1 MPSRIIKESIT
12 TSESLAGVSADAE
25 RLFWRLVVKAD
36 DYGLYYGNPR
46 ILASMCFPLDPPK
59 EQRIRAWLAELI
71 AGGMVGTYTSDED
84 GKQYLK
90 LLSWDKHQQTRAKKS
105 KYPLPVSFD
114 STCLQVNGNQPK
126 SKVPVTDPAY
136 LKYTFGQDDR
146 RNPEV
151 SDVCLKY
158 VQNWDSMKADN
169 IGILFYGDVG
179 TGKSFLACCIANA
192 LLGRLVSVS
201 VTNFP
206 RILNT
211 LQGFDDERQ
220 KRIDRLQQYSLLVID
235 DLGVERDTTFS
246 VEQVYNVID
255 TRARSGK
262 PLIVTTNLSMKDLQ
276 NPPSLAHSRI
286 YDRVLEMCPIRLKLT
301 GDSRRV
307 GNANDRK
314 DKARRLLDLEGA

>member
-1 MPSRIIKESIT
+1 MNPISEVLQKMATPVQNQGDYTDGEGFLCCGTCGERKEMDVSVPTDLRPS
-12 TSESLAGVSADAE
+12 GVMRVRRNCHCERE
-25 RLFWRLVVKAD
+25 RLEAEEKA
-36 DYGLYYGNPR
+36 R
-46 ILASMCFPLDPPK
+46 R
-59 EQRIRAWLAELI
+59 EQ
-71 AGGMVGTYTSDED
+71 DF
-84 GKQYLK
+84 
-90 LLSWDKHQQTRAKKS
+90 QTRMER
-105 KYPLPVSFD
+105 LRRD
-114 STCLQVNGNQPK
+114 GI
-126 SKVPVTDPAY
+126 TDPAY

-151 SDVCLKY
+151 SYVCLKY
-158 VQNWDSMKADN
+158 VQNWDDMKADN

-211 LQGFDDERQ
+211 LQGTFDDERQ

-235 DLGVERDTTFS
+235 DLGVERDTAFS

-276 NPPSLAHSRI
+276 NPPTLAHSRI

-301 GDSRRV
+301 GESRRV
-307 GNANDRK
+307 SNANDRK
-314 DKARRLLDLEGA
+314 DKARRLLGLEGA

>member
-1 MPSRIIKESIT
+1 MNPISEVIQNMATPTRNIGDYTDDEGFLCCGTCRERKEMDVT
-12 TSESLAGVSADAE
+12 VPESLRPSGVMRVRQNCRCERERYEAQEKARREQDFQIRME
-25 RLFWRLVVKAD
+25 RLR
-36 DYGLYYGNPR
+36 R
-46 ILASMCFPLDPPK
+46 
-59 EQRIRAWLAELI
+59 
-71 AGGMVGTYTSDED
+71 D
-84 GKQYLK
+84 GI
-90 LLSWDKHQQTRAKKS
+90 
-105 KYPLPVSFD
+105 
-114 STCLQVNGNQPK
+114 
-126 SKVPVTDPAY
+126 TDPAY
-136 LKYTFGQDDR
+136 LKYTFDQDDR

-211 LQGFDDERQ
+211 LQGSFDDERQ
-220 KRIDRLQQYSLLVID
+220 KRIDRLQRYSLLVID
-235 DLGVERDTTFS
+235 DLGVERDTAFS

-276 NPPSLAHSRI
+276 SPPSLAHSRI

-314 DKARRLLDLEGA
+314 DKARRLLGLEGA

>member
-1 MPSRIIKESIT
+1 MNPISEVLQKMATPVKNQGDYTDTEGFLCCGTCGERKEMDVRVPTDLRPS
-12 TSESLAGVSADAE
+12 GVMRVRQNCRCERERYEAQEKARREQDFQTRME
-25 RLFWRLVVKAD
+25 RLR
-36 DYGLYYGNPR
+36 R
-46 ILASMCFPLDPPK
+46 
-59 EQRIRAWLAELI
+59 
-71 AGGMVGTYTSDED
+71 D
-84 GKQYLK
+84 GI
-90 LLSWDKHQQTRAKKS
+90 
-105 KYPLPVSFD
+105 
-114 STCLQVNGNQPK
+114 
-126 SKVPVTDPAY
+126 TDPAY

-158 VQNWDSMKADN
+158 VQNWDDMKADN

-211 LQGFDDERQ
+211 LQGTFDDERQ
-220 KRIDRLQQYSLLVID
+220 KRIDRLQQYSLLVVD
-235 DLGVERDTTFS
+235 DLGVERDTAFS

-276 NPPSLAHSRI
+276 NPPTLAHSRI

-301 GDSRRV
+301 GESRRV
-307 GNANDRK
+307 SNANDRK
-314 DKARRLLDLEGA
+314 DKARRLLGLEGA

>member
-1 MPSRIIKESIT
+1 MNPISEVLQKMATPVQNQGDYIDDEGFLCCGVCRQRKQEDITVPKDLRPSGVMRIRVNCLCEQKK
-12 TSESLAGVSADAE
+12 ADAE
-25 RLFWRLVVKAD
+25 EKAFQERQFQQKMD
-36 DYGLYYGNPR
+36 CLR
-46 ILASMCFPLDPPK
+46 
-59 EQRIRAWLAELI
+59 R
-71 AGGMVGTYTSDED
+71 D
-84 GKQYLK
+84 GI
-90 LLSWDKHQQTRAKKS
+90 
-105 KYPLPVSFD
+105 
-114 STCLQVNGNQPK
+114 
-126 SKVPVTDPAY
+126 TDPAY
-136 LKYTFGQDDR
+136 LKYTFAQDDR

-158 VQNWDSMKADN
+158 VQKWDDMKADN

-211 LQGFDDERQ
+211 LQGTFDDERQ

-235 DLGVERDTTFS
+235 DLGVERDTAFS

-276 NPPSLAHSRI
+276 NPPTLAHSRI
-286 YDRVLEMCPIRLKLT
+286 YDRVLEMCPIRLKMT
-301 GDSRRV
+301 GESRRAS
-307 GNANDRK
+307 NANDRK
-314 DKARRLLDLEGA
+314 DKALRLLGLEGA

>member
-1 MPSRIIKESIT
+1 MNPISEVIQNMATPTRNIGDYTDDEGFLCCGTCRERKEMDIT
-12 TSESLAGVSADAE
+12 VPESLRPSGVMRVRQNCRCERERYEAQEKARREQDFQIRME
-25 RLFWRLVVKAD
+25 RLR
-36 DYGLYYGNPR
+36 R
-46 ILASMCFPLDPPK
+46 
-59 EQRIRAWLAELI
+59 
-71 AGGMVGTYTSDED
+71 D
-84 GKQYLK
+84 GI
-90 LLSWDKHQQTRAKKS
+90 
-105 KYPLPVSFD
+105 
-114 STCLQVNGNQPK
+114 
-126 SKVPVTDPAY
+126 TDPAY
-136 LKYTFGQDDR
+136 LKYTFDQDDR

-211 LQGFDDERQ
+211 LQGSFDDERQ
-220 KRIDRLQQYSLLVID
+220 KLIDRLQQYSLLVID
-235 DLGVERDTTFS
+235 DLGVERDTAFS

-276 NPPSLAHSRI
+276 SPPSLAHSRI

-314 DKARRLLDLEGA
+314 DKARRLLGLEGA

>member
-1 MPSRIIKESIT
+1 MNPISEVIQNMATPTRNIGDYTDDEGFLCCGTCRERKEMDIT
-12 TSESLAGVSADAE
+12 VPESLRPSGVMRVRQNCRCERERYEAQEKARREQDFQIRME
-25 RLFWRLVVKAD
+25 RLR
-36 DYGLYYGNPR
+36 R
-46 ILASMCFPLDPPK
+46 
-59 EQRIRAWLAELI
+59 
-71 AGGMVGTYTSDED
+71 D
-84 GKQYLK
+84 GI
-90 LLSWDKHQQTRAKKS
+90 
-105 KYPLPVSFD
+105 
-114 STCLQVNGNQPK
+114 
-126 SKVPVTDPAY
+126 TDPAY
-136 LKYTFGQDDR
+136 LKYTFDQDDR

-211 LQGFDDERQ
+211 LQGTFDDERQ

-235 DLGVERDTTFS
+235 DLGVERDTAFS

-276 NPPSLAHSRI
+276 NPPTLAHSRI

-301 GDSRRV
+301 GESRRV
-307 GNANDRK
+307 SNANDRK
-314 DKARRLLDLEGA
+314 DKARRLLGLEGA

>member
-1 MPSRIIKESIT
+1 MNPISKVLHDIATPTRNRGDYTDEEGFLCCGNCRERKEMDVTIP
-12 TSESLAGVSADAE
+12 ESLRPSGVMRVRRNCRCEQERYEAEEKARREQEFKSRME
-25 RLFWRLVVKAD
+25 RLR
-36 DYGLYYGNPR
+36 R
-46 ILASMCFPLDPPK
+46 
-59 EQRIRAWLAELI
+59 
-71 AGGMVGTYTSDED
+71 D
-84 GKQYLK
+84 GI
-90 LLSWDKHQQTRAKKS
+90 
-105 KYPLPVSFD
+105 
-114 STCLQVNGNQPK
+114 
-126 SKVPVTDPAY
+126 TDPAY

>member
-1 MPSRIIKESIT
+1 MNPISEVIQNMATPTRNSGDYTDDEGFLCCGTCRERKEMDIT
-12 TSESLAGVSADAE
+12 VPESLRPSGVMRVRQNCRCERERYEAQEKARREQDFQIRME
-25 RLFWRLVVKAD
+25 RLR
-36 DYGLYYGNPR
+36 R
-46 ILASMCFPLDPPK
+46 
-59 EQRIRAWLAELI
+59 
-71 AGGMVGTYTSDED
+71 D
-84 GKQYLK
+84 GI
-90 LLSWDKHQQTRAKKS
+90 TE
-105 KYPLPVSFD
+105 
-114 STCLQVNGNQPK
+114 
-126 SKVPVTDPAY
+126 PAY
-136 LKYTFGQDDR
+136 LKYTFDQDDR

-211 LQGFDDERQ
+211 LQGTFDDERQ

-235 DLGVERDTTFS
+235 DLGVERDTAFS

-276 NPPSLAHSRI
+276 NPPTLAHKRI

-301 GDSRRV
+301 GESRRV
-307 GNANDRK
+307 SNANDRK
-314 DKARRLLDLEGA
+314 EKARRLLGLEGA